1 MQDRSI
7 FIFTYSL
14 LSQNFIL
21 NKHQKKENVKLI
33 EEIIRRKSAQLY
45 IVQINHNNKNQ
56 EQFIKK
62 NAKYLIE
69 YKCY

>member
-1 MQDRSI
+1 MKDRYIYIYI
-7 FIFTYSL
+7 FVAFSKL
-14 LSQNFIL
+14 HFL

-33 EEIIRRKSAQLY
+33 EEIIRTESAQLY

-62 NAKYLIE
+62 NSKYLIE